1 MTNPFRPVRR
11 LCLRHWDFGILSS
24 LGFRHL
30 SFTPE
35 RHPAFDVQRSMLNVR
50 CSFYSYR
57 SAPIGSARAARKAGI
72 RHAANATPIKTN
84 TTLANVI
91 GSVGVTE

>member
-1 MTNPFRPVRR
+1 MRAESP
-11 LCLRHWDFGILSS
+11 LRISDFGFLSS
-24 LGFRHL
+24 LGIRHS

-35 RHPAFDVQRSMLNVR
+35 CLPAFDVQRSMLDVR

-57 SAPIGSARAARKAGI
+57 SASIGSTRAARKAGI
-72 RHAANATPIKTN
+72 RHAGNATPIKTN